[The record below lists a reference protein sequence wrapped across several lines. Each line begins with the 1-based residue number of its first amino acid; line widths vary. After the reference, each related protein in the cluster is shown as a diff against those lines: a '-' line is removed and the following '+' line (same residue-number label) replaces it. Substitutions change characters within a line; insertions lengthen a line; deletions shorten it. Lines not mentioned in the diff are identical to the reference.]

1 MVDMK
6 SPEMDEDEELEGT
19 KDDDRDN
26 SGNNSDDNDNDQ
38 LLYIQL
44 LYIIMQTIVDEV
56 EGEPQRKETPT
67 EEIGAISSNFVPEMV
82 HLSDDGADVFGRDNL
97 SEDDERYAHN
107 SSSKNP
113 YPCKGRIISTKDNQ
127 LLETELK
134 TLNKPLVKT
143 IKTVRS
149 EFEDRSSKPCLKLKI
164 WCFGVVKVVDAEN
177 RRYKARKGGGRGI
190 SEEETKKKIYY
201 VINEELSYKDKA
213 FGDRMKYWTSINE
226 PNLFANI
233 AYMVGQYP
241 PAHCSISLGNC
252 SAGNSNVEPHGYA
265 QHVTGTCGGH
275 QAIPRPF
282 AGN

>member
-1 MVDMK
+1 MPQIPP
-6 SPEMDEDEELEGT
+6 SPLELRPPPPPPPPPPPLSSASL
-19 KDDDRDN
+19 KYLILHFYAKR
-26 SGNNSDDNDNDQ
+26 
-38 LLYIQL
+38 
-44 LYIIMQTIVDEV
+44 
-56 EGEPQRKETPT
+56 
-67 EEIGAISSNFVPEMV
+67 SSNLC
-82 HLSDDGADVFGRDNL
+82 LSSTNL
-97 SEDDERYAHN
+97 GPS
-107 SSSKNP
+107 
-113 YPCKGRIISTKDNQ
+113 
-127 LLETELK
+127 
-134 TLNKPLVKT
+134 
-143 IKTVRS
+143 
-149 EFEDRSSKPCLKLKI
+149 
-164 WCFGVVKVVDAEN
+164 
-177 RRYKARKGGGRGI
+177 